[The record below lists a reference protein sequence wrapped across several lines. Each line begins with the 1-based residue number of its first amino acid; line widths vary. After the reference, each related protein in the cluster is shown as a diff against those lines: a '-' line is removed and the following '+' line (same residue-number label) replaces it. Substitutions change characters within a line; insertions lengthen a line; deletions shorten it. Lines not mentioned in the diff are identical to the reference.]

1 MCALCSHSQTYHAP
15 SAHWTIRD
23 SSTSRTASKS
33 SRRYT
38 HPLNPLRFH
47 AIVNTHTHTHTHTHT
62 SDFTGPGRV
71 GSPAL
76 SLRHP
81 LQHPGVNSLTANEG
95 ARTIL
100 LANSRPP
107 VRVGTCCSTSSDTR
121 PRTCCVCKTD
131 DSTRQTDSSTGEWAP
146 GGGAMCVICWVKKK
160 KRKKESLGVLL
171 LRVFYVTKLVWRSV
185 KQSWNSVLRNHADLK
200 VCMRS

>member
-1 MCALCSHSQTYHAP
+1 MCVFALADLSRPIGALDEKRLKYFQDRFKELKAVYEPPQPASVSCDSQQ
-15 SAHWTIRD
+15 AHE
-23 SSTSRTASKS
+23 
-33 SRRYT
+33 
-38 HPLNPLRFH
+38 
-47 AIVNTHTHTHTHTHT
+47 THTHTHTDTHTDTHT

-71 GSPAL
+71 VSPAL

-107 VRVGTCCSTSSDTR
+107 VRVGMCCSTSCDTR

-146 GGGAMCVICWVKKK
+146 GGAMCVICWEKKK
-160 KRKKESLGVLL
+160 EKR
-171 LRVFYVTKLVWRSV
+171 TKVSEL
-185 KQSWNSVLRNHADLK
+185 
-200 VCMRS
+200 CC